1 MSIEYGEHFSE
12 NPTVKMNNS
21 LYNLQNAA
29 LGGPAAFLV
38 QWIFPIVFARRGTP
52 NGDGYPGFRTAGAV
66 RKTVELSGDFP
77 SPRPLRPGG
86 VPAGRLAQPAARS
99 PPDPPRGGS
108 AFCNPTV
115 RYPPKTAQT
124 VRSAP
129 SYSVVPGRAEI
140 TGCCRYFRGNHAV
153 GLRRFRG
160 GRGGGYAFRCP
171 AFLAGLLFCR
181 NGSRCADCNIGCG
194 GGFRHRSFRIVRTRN
209 RTAFRQGV
217 RTGGNSRSV
226 VSTVRKIGI

>member
-12 NPTVKMNNS
+12 NPTAKMNNS

-29 LGGPAAFLV
+29 LGGPAAFHV

-52 NGDGYPGFRTAGAV
+52 NGDGYPGFRAAGAV
-66 RKTVELSGDFP
+66 RKTAELSGDSP
-77 SPRPLRPGG
+77 SLRPLRPGG

-115 RYPPKTAQT
+115 RYPSSKTAQT
-124 VRSAP
+124 ERSAP

-140 TGCCRYFRGNHAV
+140 TGGSRNFRGNHAV
-153 GLRRFRG
+153 GLRRFC
-160 GRGGGYAFRCP
+160 GGGGGGNTFRCP

-181 NGSRCADCNIGCG
+181 NGSRCAD
-194 GGFRHRSFRIVRTRN
+194 
-209 RTAFRQGV
+209 
-217 RTGGNSRSV
+217 
-226 VSTVRKIGI
+226 